1 MKSESLYNAAI
12 ATLARSLHLY
22 AQPDISLAT
31 TDRMKFDLV
40 RELHSQRRFALLVQ
54 VLVSWDD
61 GFCPV
66 LCLGERR
73 TELHAI
79 FQRVIDAGYPLHRTL
94 VDVITDRLSLIKKCN
109 TGIGDLTVALNF
121 ASFLSD
127 AGWYE
132 DSAAV
137 LRAVKGGSDSVSVL
151 AGQTLPPAA
160 KREGVMRRVEEV
172 KEEVSLKL
180 LHSSSVFC
188 DLVTADKLFNSL
200 HLDVRREGR
209 DKATQAA
216 YFTEFSAYCYVR
228 SKYDESYAFA
238 MQAVS
243 QLQCGK
249 APPKTMIDALR
260 QASKACVVKRLFAK
274 AELLIQ
280 AAVSMAREVF
290 GISHPKYADCLV
302 DYGFYLL
309 NVDSIRKSLQAYRN
323 ALEVG
328 GFHLINLTHLHTYL
342 YPYLTNLGPTCM
354 FWGRKSKSGP
364 GT

>member
-1 MKSESLYNAAI
+1 MKSESLYHAAI

-22 AQPDISLAT
+22 AQADISLAT

-79 FQRVIDAGYPLHRTL
+79 FQRVIDAGYPLHRML
-94 VDVITDRLSLIKKCN
+94 VDVITDRLSLIKKCSA
-109 TGIGDLTVALNF
+109 GIGDLTVALNF

-132 DSAAV
+132 DSSAV
-137 LRAVKGGSDSVSVL
+137 LRSIKNGSDSISIL
-151 AGQTLPPAA
+151 AGQTLPPV
-160 KREGVMRRVEEV
+160 KREGVIRRVDEV

-180 LHSSSVFC
+180 LHSSSAFC
-188 DLVTADKLFNSL
+188 DLMTADKLFNSL
-200 HLDVRREGR
+200 HLDVRRESR
-209 DKATQAA
+209 DSSTQAA

-238 MQAVS
+238 MQAVT
-243 QLQCGK
+243 QLHDGRT
-249 APPKTMIDALR
+249 PPKTMIDVLR

-290 GISHPKYADCLV
+290 GTSHPKYADCLV

-309 NVDSIRKSLQAYRN
+309 NVDSIRKSLQAYRS

-328 GFHLINLTHLHTYL
+328 GFHISDLL
-342 YPYLTNLGPTCM
+342 PYLLTGACCI
-354 FWGRKSKSGP
+354 KCYVC
-364 GT
+364 

>member
-1 MKSESLYNAAI
+1 MKSESLYGAAV
-12 ATLARSLHLY
+12 ATLARNLDLY
-22 AQPDISLAT
+22 SQADISAAT

-40 RELHSQRRFALLVQ
+40 RELYSQRRIALLVQ
-54 VLVSWDD
+54 VLVNWDD

-79 FQRVIDAGYPLHRTL
+79 FQRVIDTGYPLHRTL
-94 VDVITDRLSLIKKCN
+94 VDVITDRLSLIKKCAA
-109 TGIGDLTVALNF
+109 GVGDLTVALNF

-137 LRAVKGGSDSVSVL
+137 LRSIKAGSDSVVVL
-151 AGQTLPPAA
+151 AGQTLPPA
-160 KREGVMRRVEEV
+160 KRDGVMRKVDEV

-180 LHSSSVFC
+180 LHSSSAFC
-188 DLVTADKLFNSL
+188 DLATADKLFGSL
-200 HLDVRREGR
+200 RLDASRESR
-209 DKATQAA
+209 DGATQAA

-243 QLQCGK
+243 QLQDGK

-280 AAVSMAREVF
+280 AAVGLAREVF
-290 GISHPKYADCLV
+290 GTSHPKYADCLV

-328 GFHLINLTHLHTYL
+328 GLAVFI
-342 YPYLTNLGPTCM
+342 YPM
-354 FWGRKSKSGP
+354 QGRSIDHMPNKLSILP
-364 GT
+364 I

>member
-1 MKSESLYNAAI
+1 MKSESLYGAAV

-22 AQPDISLAT
+22 AQADISLAT
-31 TDRMKFDLV
+31 TDSMKFDLV
-40 RELHSQRRFALLVQ
+40 HELYSQRRFALLVQ
-54 VLVSWDD
+54 VLLSWDE
-61 GFCPV
+61 GFSPV

-73 TELHAI
+73 TELHSI
-79 FQRVIDAGYPLHRTL
+79 FQRVIDAGYPLHRML
-94 VDVITDRLSLIKKCN
+94 VDVITDRLSLIKKCSA
-109 TGIGDLTVALNF
+109 GIADLAVALNF

-137 LRAVKGGSDSVSVL
+137 LRSIKGGSDSVSAL
-151 AGQTLPPAA
+151 ASQTLPPT
-160 KREGVMRRVEEV
+160 KREGVIRRVREV

-180 LHSSSVFC
+180 LHSSSAFC
-188 DLVTADKLFNSL
+188 DLATADKLFNSL
-200 HLDVRREGR
+200 QLDAGRESR

-228 SKYDESYAFA
+228 SKYDESYSFA
-238 MQAVS
+238 MQAIS
-243 QLQCGK
+243 LLHDAR

-274 AELLIQ
+274 AELLIR
-280 AAVSMAREVF
+280 AAVSLAREVF
-290 GISHPKYADCLV
+290 GSSHPKYADCLV

-323 ALEVG
+323 ALEVRSSNMYAV
-328 GFHLINLTHLHTYL
+328 F
-342 YPYLTNLGPTCM
+342 
-354 FWGRKSKSGP
+354 
-364 GT
+364 